1 MSDAVVVVVP
11 SIVVAVAA
19 VAAARHAHGSHNLL
33 LAAAVAGAM
42 AAADASGFWLLMLL
56 ASVHEINSGKS
67 IVDKTFASHVVVSMG
82 NEPGSFD
89 IDAAV
94 NNVGFANLLTSA

>member
-1 MSDAVVVVVP
+1 MSDAVVVVP

-19 VAAARHAHGSHNLL
+19 VAAAKHAHGSHNWL
-33 LAAAVAGAM
+33 LAVAAAGAM

-56 ASVHEINSGKS
+56 ASEINSGKS
-67 IVDKTFASHVVVSMG
+67 IVDKTFASHVAMSMVDEH
-82 NEPGSFD
+82 EPFD

-94 NNVGFANLLTSA
+94 GTCG